1 MDEKLKVKSEWIISD
16 FYNKLV
22 IEVKLVRILI
32 IKKGS
37 EIKINKDLFVKKIK
51 NVLFERWNYY
61 IIFIGYNKNFW
72 IGVFKIFMEEFESSK
87 NDFKLVNYKKWKELV
102 EFFNWIKNIKIVF
115 EFYNNIKLVK
125 KEVNISVLINDVD
138 IK

>member
-16 FYNKLV
+16 FYNKLL
-22 IEVKLVRILI
+22 IEVKLVKILI

-51 NVLFERWNYY
+51 NVLFERWNYN
-61 IIFIGYNKNFW
+61 IIFIGENKNLW

-125 KEVNISVLINDVD
+125 KEVNISILINDVD